1 MAETDSTEF
10 VVAIH
15 NILSV
20 GEQLVELM
28 NRDMRPGTEDTVSA
42 VTTVIESQARM
53 IRMLTESQLELT
65 DKIDDI
71 VARYELD

>member
-1 MAETDSTEF
+1 MAATDSTEF

-15 NILSV
+15 NILTI
-20 GEQLVELM
+20 GADLVELL
-28 NRDMRPGTEDTVSA
+28 NRDVRPETQETVSA
-42 VTTVIESQARM
+42 VTTVVETQARL

-71 VARYELD
+71 VARYSD